1 MLKQVAVFLTPNP
14 QAPNESV
21 IAAFPDPV
29 KLVINVEVDD
39 QGNQTVT
46 EVDEVVWQYSQ
57 QAPPESGLPSFP
69 DAPNPADINVEVRL
83 PPENSPF
90 GSDSSGGSTNSF
102 SSLSVSPDSVLPG
115 PETSSYENI
124 GTNPLVPN
132 KPRLDSAP
140 PPSESTSFALTTTS
154 DGDPAEYEYAVIL
167 TSRTNVAT
175 VDPKII
181 IIRRHRRTSL

>member
-14 QAPNESV
+14 QAPSEPIV
-21 IAAFPDPV
+21 GAFPDPV
-29 KLVINVEVDD
+29 RLVINVEVDD

-57 QAPPESGLPSFP
+57 QAPPESGLDSFP
-69 DAPNPADINVEVRL
+69 GAPDPAEINVEVRL
-83 PPENSPF
+83 PPEDSPF
-90 GSDSSGGSTNSF
+90 GSDSSDGSTGSF
-102 SSLSVSPDSVLPG
+102 SMSTDSVLPG

-140 PPSESTSFALTTTS
+140 PPSESTSFALATES
-154 DGDPAEYEYAVIL
+154 NGDPAEYEYAVIL
-167 TSRTNVAT
+167 TSRTNVST